1 MLAAMSG
8 QRLDVRRATLADA
21 EVLCAFNAA
30 MALETEGR
38 TLDSTRLRRGIEHA
52 LTDAHRG
59 SYWVC
64 AGTDGRVVGALLVTL
79 EWSDWRDGWF
89 WWIQSV
95 YVRPEARGH
104 GAYRALWQHVLA
116 AARAAGD
123 VCGVRL
129 YVDQENRNAQAV
141 YEHLGMQRA
150 RYALYEVD
158 FVLGAERAAD

>member
-1 MLAAMSG
+1 MTKKG
-8 QRLDVRRATLADA
+8 WNVRRATLADA
-21 EVLCAFNAA
+21 EDLREFNAA

-38 TLDSTRLRRGIEHA
+38 ALDEKRLRRGIEHA
-52 LTDAHRG
+52 LSDPHRG

-64 AGTDGRVVGALLVTL
+64 AAADGRALGCLLVTL

-95 YVRPEARGH
+95 YVRPEARQQGV
-104 GAYRALWQHVLA
+104 YRALREHVLA
-116 AARAAGD
+116 AARIAGD

-129 YVDQENRNAQAV
+129 YVDQENRKAQAV
-141 YEHLGMQRA
+141 YAHLGMQRA

-158 FVLGAERAAD
+158 FVLGAHA